1 MSNLFLKKYCR
12 VIIFLEIKFL
22 PTIVPILW
30 VPVADPGF
38 PRGGANFRG
47 RCTNL
52 LFCKF
57 FVQNCMKMKEFGP
70 RGGAGASLA
79 RPWIRHWVPNT
90 KEFMFPHQRT
100 SRDYPREKTDHIQLT
115 FKLFQNILINGVR
128 NGQTTQRLQDVCF
141 LTALNFATSRLK
153 ANTP

>member
-1 MSNLFLKKYCR
+1 MGTS
-12 VIIFLEIKFL
+12 
-22 PTIVPILW
+22 
-30 VPVADPGF
+30 
-38 PRGGANFRG
+38 GGSRISQRG
-47 RCTNL
+47 RQLPREVYQPIILQN
-52 LFCKF
+52 FCPKLHE
-57 FVQNCMKMKEFGP
+57 NERIWTE

-90 KEFMFPHQRT
+90 REFMFPHQRT

-128 NGQTTQRLQDVCF
+128 NGQTTQRLQDVFF